1 MSPHRSLQTNVL
13 RNLRD
18 QPLHFLWAGASM
30 VLPFVAFR
38 YLGLW
43 AMLVAIVLSLAS
55 IAKLVH
61 REWKQYPSHDV
72 WDFWLD
78 TTFYG
83 WGAIAGLV
91 TGLMIS

>member
-61 REWKQYPSHDV
+61 REWKQYPSHDA

-78 TTFYG
+78 FSMYTLG
-83 WGAIAGLV
+83 GVAGLV
-91 TGLMIS
+91 AGLMIS

>member
-1 MSPHRSLQTNVL
+1 MSPHRSLKTNVL

-18 QPLHFLWAGASM
+18 QPLHALWAGAST
-30 VLPFVAFR
+30 VLPFLAFR

-43 AMLVAIVLSLAS
+43 AMIVAIVLSVAS

-61 REWKQYPSHDV
+61 REWRQYPSHDA

-78 TTFYG
+78 TSAYCAG
-83 WGAIAGLV
+83 GAAGLV
-91 TGLMIS
+91 VGILLL